1 MNEDVRIRGRCQ
13 PIDKDIE
20 SYERKDF
27 DERNKACRHVKG
39 PSKLWIYDWMANTSS
54 LMKKNLLTSMIMIRS
69 GFDNHDSSK
78 EISELLSRL
87 GLSRDQ

>member
-1 MNEDVRIRGRCQ
+1 MNEDVRVRGRCQ

-20 SYERKDF
+20 YYERKDF
-27 DERNKACRHVKG
+27 DERNKACRLVKG

-54 LMKKNLLTSMIMIRS
+54 LMKKNLLTTMIMIRS